1 MYIFFCQTGSQL
13 LYKSK
18 IFYYILTI
26 KLAVKKIFNLILE
39 FCLSVDRG
47 YEEVQIQEKPLIE
60 IQEEVY
66 KPGIFSYEVITQ

>member
-1 MYIFFCQTGSQL
+1 M
-13 LYKSK
+13 
-18 IFYYILTI
+18 TI